1 MAACVHM
8 DDAQWCEYHRKPDFL
23 ERDGAMW
30 HEAFRESTSLLAE
43 VPQVTATIVPVPTTT
58 RVELRPSK
66 HGDWSGHGRT
76 IPRNEH
82 PSLTVLTKRPDDTER
97 LLARLVAGRPDWV
110 PSR

>member
-1 MAACVHM
+1 MAKACLHM
-8 DDAQWCEYHRKPDFL
+8 EDAQWCEFCRIPDL
-23 ERDGAMW
+23 IEVTEGMW
-30 HEAFRESTSLLAE
+30 LTAFREDTSPLDG

-66 HGDWSGHGRT
+66 RDDWHGYGRG

-97 LLARLVAGRPDWV
+97 LRARLIAARPDWV
-110 PSR
+110 R